1 MKWGSE
7 FPDSFFM
14 CQKVSNRETQWPFFS
29 NTQKEKFPQ
38 TFMKKKRGVHKLRLK
53 GVILLLNPVSSRK
66 FIFISYSLH
75 FFMAVQFNKIFSM
88 KYLSHLKENEWMK
101 IEIIWQ
107 FCVIARV
114 EIMQNSL
121 FRKVARDS
129 RWLFYCYYHYLVK
142 N

>member
-53 GVILLLNPVSSRK
+53 GVMLLNPFSSRK
-66 FIFISYSLH
+66 FIFMSYSFIHNPFLCRC
-75 FFMAVQFNKIFSM
+75 NLTKFS
-88 KYLSHLKENEWMK
+88 LWNTCHTKENQWMK
-101 IEIIWQ
+101 IEIIWH
-107 FCVIARV
+107 FCVSKGLKSCKILCSEKLLETADGYFIV
-114 EIMQNSL
+114 ITIT
-121 FRKVARDS
+121 
-129 RWLFYCYYHYLVK
+129 
-142 N
+142 